1 MGDKFKELLEIINVF
16 GEKSASADKLTRSDV
31 VGIYEGAMGELEK
44 SQSELGKLLGAGVSG
59 WWLSVSGWLPEVVS
73 LCVGIATLLYL
84 IIKIY
89 KELK

>member
-1 MGDKFKELLEIINVF
+1 MVRPLYGVSLLQDKIVNGIIDTL
-16 GEKSASADKLTRSDV
+16 KTT
-31 VGIYEGAMGELEK
+31 
-44 SQSELGKLLGAGVSG
+44 GAGVSG

-73 LCVGIATLLYL
+73 LGVGIATLVYL